1 MKKQEMIDK
10 TKFPYEIGTR
20 VSVKSPY
27 IKKLATIVGISYNSC
42 ACMQYEI
49 KFDGEDVVIH
59 YPTDLMILAT
69 TETMEDKY
77 PSSYEECCFI
87 LNEYSN
93 QPNITGYKYELLDNF
108 RKLIICLNAYWKIA
122 GKQMGLDA
130 PWKPDW
136 NDEKQDKYGLYNEV
150 KYTIINPAIFVF
162 PTEEMRDAF
171 YENFK
176 NLIKKCKKFL

>member
-27 IKKLATIVGISYNSC
+27 IKKLATIVGLSYNSC

-69 TETMEDKY
+69 TETMGDNKLYDKY

-87 LNEYSN
+87 LNEYSI
-93 QPNITGYKYELLDNF
+93 QPNIT
-108 RKLIICLNAYWKIA
+108 
-122 GKQMGLDA
+122 
-130 PWKPDW
+130 
-136 NDEKQDKYGLYNEV
+136 
-150 KYTIINPAIFVF
+150 
-162 PTEEMRDAF
+162 
-171 YENFK
+171 
-176 NLIKKCKKFL
+176 